1 MFLGCRFDKDKTQM
15 LKLLFTDKNCL
26 ALYDLCRD
34 NVNKEDTTVFKN
46 WSMGYC
52 IIAIFVLE
60 AVSFSSV
67 SNQQIYNITDLKLIT
82 AVY

>member
-1 MFLGCRFDKDKTQM
+1 MRLMFLGCRFDKDKTQM

-46 WSMGYC
+46 
-52 IIAIFVLE
+52 
-60 AVSFSSV
+60 
-67 SNQQIYNITDLKLIT
+67 
-82 AVY
+82 